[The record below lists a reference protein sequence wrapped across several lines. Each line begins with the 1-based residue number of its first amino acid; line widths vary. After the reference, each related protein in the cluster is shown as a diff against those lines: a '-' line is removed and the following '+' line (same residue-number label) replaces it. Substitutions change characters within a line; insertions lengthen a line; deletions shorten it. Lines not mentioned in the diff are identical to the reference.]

1 MKKDDVRVG
10 GTYLA
15 KVSGAVVP
23 VRIQCEHPR
32 NGWVGVNTVTRRE
45 VRIKTAA
52 RLRREV
58 KPNQP
63 NQAKE

>member
-1 MKKDDVRVG
+1 MKKAEVKVG

-23 VRIQCEHPR
+23 VRIQSEHPR
-32 NGWVGVNTVTRRE
+32 HGWVGVNTVTRRE

-58 KPNQP
+58 RPN
-63 NQAKE
+63 ADRKED

>member
-1 MKKDDVRVG
+1 MKKDNVRVG

-23 VRIQCEHPR
+23 VRIQSAHPR
-32 NGWVGVNTVTRRE
+32 SGWIGVNTVTHRE
-45 VRIKTAA
+45 VRIKTSA

-58 KPNQP
+58 RPDANR
-63 NQAKE
+63 KEG

>member
-1 MKKDDVRVG
+1 MKKVEIKVG

-23 VRIQCEHPR
+23 VRIQSEHPR
-32 NGWVGVNTVTRRE
+32 SGWVGVNTVTHRE

-52 RLRREV
+52 RLRREA
-58 KPNQP
+58 KPHQP
-63 NQAKE
+63 NEAKE

>member
-1 MKKDDVRVG
+1 MRKAEVKVG

-23 VRIQCEHPR
+23 VRIQSTHPR

-58 KPNQP
+58 KPQQTN
-63 NQAKE
+63 

>member
-1 MKKDDVRVG
+1 MKKAEIKVG

-15 KVSGAVVP
+15 KVSGTVVP
-23 VRIQCEHPR
+23 VRIRAEHPR
-32 NGWVGVNTVTRRE
+32 CGWVGVNAVTNRE

-58 KPNQP
+58 RPN
-63 NQAKE
+63 ADRREV

>member
-1 MKKDDVRVG
+1 
-10 GTYLA
+10 
-15 KVSGAVVP
+15 VP
-23 VRIQCEHPR
+23 VRIQSAHPR

-63 NQAKE
+63 NGTKE

>member
-1 MKKDDVRVG
+1 MKKAEVKVG

-15 KVSGAVVP
+15 RVSGAVVP
-23 VRIQCEHPR
+23 VCIRAEHPR
-32 NGWVGVNTVTRRE
+32 CGWVGVNTVTRRE

-58 KPNQP
+58 RTNSDR
-63 NQAKE
+63 KEV